1 LRHVSLFEQFVC
13 ERRMQPIK
21 GTPFKIYWA
30 GKDIEGQL
38 KWVVDSDDAELLDSY
53 LEDED
58 QLWYYK
64 ADAEMTVKDWW
75 KKNGPK

>member
-1 LRHVSLFEQFVC
+1 
-13 ERRMQPIK
+13 MQSIK

-30 GKDIEGQL
+30 GKDVEGQL

-58 QLWYYK
+58 QLWYDK
-64 ADAEMTVKDWW
+64 AEAEMTVKDWW